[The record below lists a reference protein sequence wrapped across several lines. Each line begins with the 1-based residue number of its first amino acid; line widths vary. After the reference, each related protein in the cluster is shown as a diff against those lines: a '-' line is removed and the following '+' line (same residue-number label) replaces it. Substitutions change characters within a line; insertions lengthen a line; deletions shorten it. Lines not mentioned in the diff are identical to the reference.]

1 MYNKELIGVD
11 NMGENGALHSGKGP
25 YKELTEDF
33 NTIEEV
39 VEALLRKKD
48 QGERAY
54 CEFNGVFFDSEN
66 VSIDY
71 AYILL
76 TGHKKREYEIQEERK
91 LIGAIDRIP
100 EQIKRGRK
108 LIYPS
113 RLQEWAIDVAKEAV
127 SSTNGQVIDNAL
139 KIMTAIAENRPLEE
153 VVDLYKKQFYIGD
166 MILRK
171 DIVRSY
177 VMKYSKNGYP
187 FYEITHEGDWTLQET
202 NQVFE
207 IMLYNERDN
216 GTSADFLDVS
226 ESKQKVI
233 SRFNSFKIEI

>member
-1 MYNKELIGVD
+1 
-11 NMGENGALHSGKGP
+11 MGENLVSHVGKGP
-25 YKELTEDF
+25 YKELIDDF

-39 VEALLRKKD
+39 VEALLKVKNK
-48 QGERAY
+48 GERAY
-54 CEFNGVFFDSEN
+54 CEFSGVIFDSEN
-66 VSIDY
+66 VSMDY

-76 TGHKKREYEIQEERK
+76 TGYKKREYEIREGRK

-100 EQIKRGRK
+100 EQIKRGRE

-113 RLQEWAIDVAKEAV
+113 RLQDWAMDVAKEAV
-127 SSTNGQVIDNAL
+127 SSTNGKVIDNAL
-139 KIMTAIAENRPLEE
+139 KIMTAIAENKPLEE

-166 MILRK
+166 MILSK

-187 FYEITHEGDWTLQET
+187 FYEITHEGEWTLQESG
-202 NQVFE
+202 QVFN
-207 IMLYNERDN
+207 IIFSNERDN
-216 GTSADFLDVS
+216 GNSADFVDVS